1 MTDDR
6 QIDPDEIEAWDA
18 KVRDPETQRRLE
30 EFWAAEEDHEADEFI
45 REQSDA
51 HEFAEGIATT
61 MDDTPNKVRSLA
73 HGVVMYRCHRGCVLA
88 AVVPADNG
96 DLHLSWRGG
105 AGVRRIPPEEL
116 NQWREG
122 EVPQGADDT
131 EVRRVLE
138 VVDEFKDRY
147 GVAPGYR
154 TDSGREASALG
165 RAGEP
170 RPAKAARLADLPP
183 NSVVTLSCQHAD
195 AVLPVA
201 DVRDDLKRPVSKH
214 YLPRKA

>member
-6 QIDPDEIEAWDA
+6 QIDSDEVEAWDA

-61 MDDTPNKVRSLA
+61 MDDRPNKVRSLA
-73 HGVVMYRCHRGCVLA
+73 DGVVTYRCHRGCVLA
-88 AVVPADNG
+88 AVVPAGNG
-96 DLHLSWRGG
+96 DLYLSWRGG
-105 AGVRRIPPEEL
+105 AGVRRISPEEL

-154 TDSGREASALG
+154 TDSGREAESLG
-165 RAGEP
+165 RGGEP
-170 RPAKAARLADLPP
+170 GPAKAARLSELPP
-183 NSVVTLSCQHAD
+183 DGVVRMTCKHA
-195 AVLPVA
+195 AVELRVE
-201 DVRDDLKRPVSKH
+201 DVRDDLNRPLPKH
-214 YLPRKA
+214 YLPRKV